1 MSART
6 RGFLKRVEAVEKAV
20 SRRYGGDSVDLL
32 AKYMRL
38 ASELPKDGDFV
49 VASDDEITAL
59 AEAKGIDPE
68 RLKFYVELRN
78 KIIRDDDC

>member
-6 RGFLKRVEAVEKAV
+6 KGLLRRVAAVEKAV
-20 SRRYGGDSVDLL
+20 SRQYGGDSIEELSKYLRAADDLP
-32 AKYMRL
+32 R
-38 ASELPKDGDFV
+38 EGDFI
-49 VASDDEITAL
+49 VATDDETATL

-68 RLKFYVELRN
+68 RLRFYVELRN

>member
-6 RGFLKRVEAVEKAV
+6 RAYLKRVEVAEKAV
-20 SRRYGGDSVDLL
+20 SRQYGGDSIEELSKYLRAADDLP
-32 AKYMRL
+32 R
-38 ASELPKDGDFV
+38 DGDFI
-49 VASDDEITAL
+49 VASDNDIATL

-68 RLKFYVELRN
+68 RLRLYVELRN

>member
-6 RGFLKRVEAVEKAV
+6 KGLLKRVGVIEKAIAI
-20 SRRYGGDSVDLL
+20 RHGGDSIEELSKYLRAADDLP
-32 AKYMRL
+32 RN
-38 ASELPKDGDFV
+38 GDFI

-68 RLKFYVELRN
+68 RLRLHIELRN

>member
-6 RGFLKRVEAVEKAV
+6 KGLLKRLGAVEKAV
-20 SRRYGGDSVDLL
+20 SRRYGGDSIEDLS
-32 AKYMRL
+32 KYLR
-38 ASELPKDGDFV
+38 AAEDLPRNGDFI
-49 VASDDEITAL
+49 VATDDEIATL

-68 RLKFYVELRN
+68 RLKFYAELRN

>member
-6 RGFLKRVEAVEKAV
+6 RGFLRRVAAVEKAV
-20 SRRYGGDSVDLL
+20 SRQCSADSVEELRQ
-32 AKYMRL
+32 YMR
-38 ASELPKDGDFV
+38 AADDLPRNGDFI
-49 VASDDEITAL
+49 AATDGEITAL

-68 RLKFYVELRN
+68 RLRFYVGLRN

>member
-6 RGFLKRVEAVEKAV
+6 KALLKRVGAVEKAV
-20 SRRYGGDSVDLL
+20 SRQYGADSVELL
-32 AKYMRL
+32 AKYLRV
-38 ASELPKDGDFV
+38 ASELPRDGDFV

-59 AEAKGIDPE
+59 AEVRGVEPE
-68 RLKFYVELRN
+68 RLKFYVELQN

>member
-6 RGFLKRVEAVEKAV
+6 KALLKRLGAVEKAV

-59 AEAKGIDPE
+59 AEVRGVEPE
-68 RLKFYVELRN
+68 RLKFYIELRN

>member
-68 RLKFYVELRN
+68 RLRFYVELRN

>member
-1 MSART
+1 M
-6 RGFLKRVEAVEKAV
+6 E
-20 SRRYGGDSVDLL
+20 LL
-32 AKYMRL
+32 AKYMRV

-68 RLKFYVELRN
+68 RLRFYVELRN

>member
-20 SRRYGGDSVDLL
+20 SRRYGCDSVELL
-32 AKYMRL
+32 AKYMRV

-59 AEAKGIDPE
+59 AQVRGVEPE

>member
-20 SRRYGGDSVDLL
+20 SRRYGCDSVELL
-32 AKYMRL
+32 AKYMRV

-59 AEAKGIDPE
+59 AEVRGVEPE

>member
-6 RGFLKRVEAVEKAV
+6 KGLLKRVEAVEKAV
-20 SRRYGGDSVDLL
+20 SRQCCADSVELL
-32 AKYMRL
+32 AKYLRV
-38 ASELPKDGDFV
+38 ASELPRDGDFV

-59 AEAKGIDPE
+59 AEVRGIDPE
-68 RLKFYVELRN
+68 RLRFYIELRN

>member
-6 RGFLKRVEAVEKAV
+6 KGLLKRLGAVELAV
-20 SRRYGGDSVDLL
+20 SRRYGCDSVELL
-32 AKYMRL
+32 AKYMRV

-59 AEAKGIDPE
+59 AEAKGLDSE
-68 RLKFYVELRN
+68 RLRLYVELRN

>member
-6 RGFLKRVEAVEKAV
+6 RAYLKRVEAVEKAV
-20 SRRYGGDSVDLL
+20 SRRYGCDSVDLL

-59 AEAKGIDPE
+59 AEVRGVEPE